1 MSYEQVKQKMLANDP
16 KKEKIYN
23 NMTQET
29 LDTSDG
35 NVVITHSE
43 PKLQEAQVNRLLNA
57 MFSDS
62 FPVNPIPF
70 AQGLADYV
78 SDNGTKSIQSD
89 EAKRILWVLMAQAY
103 GQLNMVDLS
112 TEWQRLH
119 NVVAAAEGFG
129 E

>member
-1 MSYEQVKQKMLANDP
+1 MSYEQVKQKMLAKDP
-16 KKEKIYN
+16 KKAEIYN

-35 NVVITHSE
+35 NVVIRHE
-43 PKLQEAQVNRLLNA
+43 DPKLTQAQVNRLTNA

-70 AQGLADYV
+70 AHGLADYV

-103 GQLNMVDLS
+103 GQMGKLDL
-112 TEWQRLH
+112 TDEWQRLH
-119 NVVAAAEGFG
+119 NVVAAQEGFG

>member
-1 MSYEQVKQKMLANDP
+1 MSYEQVKQKMLATDP
-16 KKEKIYN
+16 KKAEIYN
-23 NMTQET
+23 NMTKET
-29 LDTSDG
+29 LDTSQG
-35 NVVITHSE
+35 NVIIRHE
-43 PKLQEAQVNRLLNA
+43 DPKLTQAQVNRLTNA

-70 AQGLADYV
+70 AHGLADYV
-78 SDNGTKSIQSD
+78 SDNGTDSIKSD

-103 GQLNMVDLS
+103 GQLDMVDLH

-119 NVVAAAEGFG
+119 NVVASQEGFG